1 MFEIGARWWGN
12 ANNFPGGVLPVG
24 IGAVSAQKAAA
35 PPPPPVDD
43 KSDHESSCDEENPD
57 AEPQPAPIPAEQA
70 ALLHSEMLSPHGQ
83 VWEVSET
90 GPTVDVR
97 AASSKHFRP
106 RLRLKNQGLDI
117 GDACALDFWWAM
129 MPEELISVILWGTNV
144 TRKKQP
150 THLQF
155 AEFKLGEV
163 LQMLGLLY
171 GNCLSPT
178 GDIFDM
184 FNGEGRQDADDFF
197 FKPHDIGA
205 RWKTSGK
212 RLKPESEDFFG
223 PDKWHKVRV
232 LISSFNNHMEDV
244 FVPGDQ
250 TGVIIF
256 LEIQESAAD
265 MGKDFCITE
274 GGVQGLKATTACT
287 KRISSN
293 WFGSDR
299 VFFGDSW
306 FSGVETAVEMLKT
319 TVDVNGTPTVLWA
332 IGYNEPGVKHN
343 GSQMI
348 KKHVTSYGTS
358 VTKDGK
364 PSTISKKRICVNE
377 ETGIVE
383 DVVKIV
389 PCPQQILDYYGG
401 TAIGVH
407 DAWAARTWWKRMFAW
422 LLSVMEANAFRAYTK
437 LGNHPSVSHR
447 EFTNMLSTQLMR
459 NMFLGGAAGRRSQQ
473 KKRKA
478 GGEEAGGS
486 DEDEP
491 LQHEIFRVHEHTQ
504 YSGDMAAQRTC
515 NICKQRTKLF
525 CASCTDQSTTIGGV
539 FLCGPASGRQCIPIH
554 IQRMMIRDHMM

>member
-1 MFEIGARWWGN
+1 MDESMCPWLGRSDRDSRGMPHKAKIERK
-12 ANNFPGGVLPVG
+12 PRGVGV
-24 IGAVSAQKAAA
+24 
-35 PPPPPVDD
+35 
-43 KSDHESSCDEENPD
+43 
-57 AEPQPAPIPAEQA
+57 
-70 ALLHSEMLSPHGQ
+70 
-83 VWEVSET
+83 
-90 GPTVDVR
+90 
-97 AASSKHFRP
+97 
-106 RLRLKNQGLDI
+106 
-117 GDACALDFWWAM
+117 
-129 MPEELISVILWGTNV
+129 
-144 TRKKQP
+144 
-150 THLQF
+150 
-155 AEFKLGEV
+155 EFKDSACVE
-163 LQMLGLLY
+163 
-171 GNCLSPT
+171 
-178 GDIFDM
+178 
-184 FNGEGRQDADDFF
+184 
-197 FKPHDIGA
+197 
-205 RWKTSGK
+205 
-212 RLKPESEDFFG
+212 
-223 PDKWHKVRV
+223 
-232 LISSFNNHMEDV
+232 
-244 FVPGDQ
+244 

-306 FSGVETAVEMLKT
+306 FSGVETAVEMLKVGLHYSGVVKGGSKFYPAARIHAEFDPKVREKQGRAPAKRGDAVYLKT

-401 TAIGVH
+401 SSGIDVTNHLITAIGVH